1 MKNQLTI
8 ITIIITLC
16 SMLIGCS
23 RLGGSTDLKEGG
35 IYCFKN
41 ANGAYSVLKIL
52 KVESGGLHIR
62 VYSNQFDSPPT
73 KVDESTLYMAG
84 RNPKP
89 NEILSEPD
97 TALSKKSFDNY
108 KATFVQQSTVK
119 DDELEIYKTWKQADG
134 KYY

>member
-1 MKNQLTI
+1 
-8 ITIIITLC
+8 
-16 SMLIGCS
+16 MLIGCS

-35 IYCFKN
+35 IYGFKN

-97 TALSKKSFDNY
+97 TALLKKSFDNY
-108 KATFVQQSTVK
+108 KATFVQQSAVK

>member
-1 MKNQLTI
+1 MKNKLMI
-8 ITIIITLC
+8 ITIVITLC
-16 SMLIGCS
+16 SMLVGCS
-23 RLGGSTDLKEGG
+23 GSGGSTALKEGG
-35 IYCFKN
+35 IYSFKN
-41 ANGAYSVLKIL
+41 NNGAYSVLKIL

-97 TALSKKSFDNY
+97 VALLKKSFDNY

-119 DDELEIYKTWKQADG
+119 DDELEVYKTWKQAG
-134 KYY
+134 GQYY

>member
-1 MKNQLTI
+1 MKNQMMI
-8 ITIIITLC
+8 ITIVITLC
-16 SMLIGCS
+16 SMLVGCS
-23 RLGGSTDLKEGG
+23 GSGGNTALKEGG
-35 IYCFKN
+35 IYSFKN
-41 ANGAYSVLKIL
+41 NNGAYSVLKIL

-73 KVDESTLYMAG
+73 KVEESMLYMAG

-97 TALSKKSFDNY
+97 VALLKKSFDNY

-119 DDELEIYKTWKQADG
+119 DDELEVYKAWKQAG
-134 KYY
+134 GQYY